1 MIRDFERLVLGDD
14 TVLLWS
20 SGALMERHFCTPT
33 VFARHGLAKRR
44 VLELGSGS
52 GLLAMHLARLGAEVT
67 ATDIEPDLALLVRQL
82 RGAGMEG
89 RVRALELLWGEEGWR
104 RSELARPEQE
114 EAFDFVFAAD
124 LIAIEEAHEDLLWTL
139 RRVIG
144 PQCTCFFGFKNR
156 EDFSLSFMALLHD
169 TGDFEVEE
177 EPDVDRANVEDG
189 EEVLIYKI
197 TRRRA

>member
-1 MIRDFERLVLGDD
+1 MIRDFERLKLGDD

-20 SGALMERHFCTPT
+20 SGALMERHFCDPA
-33 VFARHGLAKRR
+33 VFARHGLSKRR

-67 ATDIEPDLALLVRQL
+67 ASDIEPDLSLLVRQV
-82 RGAGMEG
+82 RGAGMEQ
-89 RVRALELLWGEEGWR
+89 RVRVVELLWGAEGWR
-104 RSELARPEQE
+104 QSVLSREDEPP
-114 EAFDFVFAAD
+114 FDFVFAAD

-139 RRVIG
+139 RRVVE

-156 EDFSLSFMALLHD
+156 EDFSLNFLAMLHD
-169 TGDFEVEE
+169 TGEFEVTEE
-177 EPDVDRANVEDG
+177 ADVNRDNVEDG
-189 EEVLIYKI
+189 EDVLIYRI